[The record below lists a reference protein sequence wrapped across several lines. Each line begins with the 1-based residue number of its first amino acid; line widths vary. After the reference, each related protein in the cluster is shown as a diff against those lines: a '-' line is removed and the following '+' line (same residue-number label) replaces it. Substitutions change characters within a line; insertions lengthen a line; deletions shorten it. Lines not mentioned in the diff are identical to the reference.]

1 MRFITTNHFAEISMS
16 ASGGKATSH
25 FRERRLLTGACHDV
39 FYDRDEGAKPT
50 FNDATVDT
58 HLKPKARPYP
68 RALIAAC
75 AADSRAIGTRNG
87 EHET

>member
-39 FYDRDEGAKPT
+39 FYDRDGGGFRVPSGVRKP
-50 FNDATVDT
+50 FMQE
-58 HLKPKARPYP
+58 P
-68 RALIAAC
+68 
-75 AADSRAIGTRNG
+75 
-87 EHET
+87 